1 MVTADHFQ
9 NIFVTPETPSVLIQ
23 QSVHFPRSPQP
34 LANTRLF
41 WICVRACMLSRF
53 SCVRLFA
60 TLWTVVCQAPPSME
74 VSGQEYWSG
83 LPCPPPGDLPESGI
97 KSESLMS
104 PALAGR
110 FFTSSA
116 TWEAPC
122 SGYFISE
129 GSYTKWPFVSGF
141 SHLA

>member
-104 PALAGR
+104 PALAGGPLTLVPLGR
-110 FFTSSA
+110 QGLCLPLA
-116 TWEAPC
+116 N
-122 SGYFISE
+122 YL
-129 GSYTKWPFVSGF
+129 VSF
-141 SHLA
+141 SLPDLS